1 MLKEDDLP
9 PHLRSHETQQQPV
22 LEAELPLEAPLEA
35 IVEVPATEEPPDPY
49 LRTS

>member
-9 PHLRSHETQQQPV
+9 PHLRRSVPPPQPM
-22 LEAELPLEAPLEA
+22 LELEMPLETP
-35 IVEVPATEEPPDPY
+35 IEPPVDTPAAEDPADPY